1 MGKAAS
7 ESQTKQNYSQ
17 LKPALDTIHGYAEQ
31 NGLQAQ
37 ILRRII
43 NAITQPNSLDLST
56 QKHLIKSLYP
66 KDKVPSE
73 LIIIT
78 VGSLGHGILKA
89 SVWTQQL
96 LLEWVTMVY
105 DHLEEPSILSSL
117 YSILFNLLD
126 MTTLRAGLCHLL
138 TIITRKKHVR
148 PFRIQ
153 MLRDLEQSVGREPAL
168 MKLMQIFEE
177 YAPGSLNVGKGTRRV
192 PAFSH
197 PDSDWGERL
206 QRIQERAESENMG
219 SALSSDL
226 SRSLR
231 KEVERG
237 RLETLTERSNS
248 LGEID
253 SLENLVTK
261 FEDIRVSDLTIADLE
276 SPIVQQYLLL
286 QPQEAS
292 VEGIDR
298 CLSPLFEHLETLT
311 SGQDISTLV
320 SEILEKLLTYT
331 RYSKTL
337 PNSAIT
343 FFKTYL
349 PRWQGQRDQEIILS
363 LLLYLPLRSF
373 IGKSSNSN
381 PSTSL
386 MKSDAYATILQP
398 LEIAL
403 LAFTD
408 TTTTTQL
415 TLLIFYNSLLANWTT
430 HLLSGSTVPTLSHSV
445 SIIALANH
453 VALLCLTILTTSP
466 TQTTISTILT
476 YYESL
481 PPLLHPPLS
490 VSIPPP
496 QPLAVYL
503 LLFANPSL
511 STLSRLSSIL
521 ANFKT
526 AFELPPAAADNR
538 DPAGL
543 AIPQA
548 KSSDQ
553 IKSLNAALIDT
564 CNLFFRSRAFNGGD
578 THSLGCLIPTSVVGP
593 LSSYTSALDPPQP
606 LTGLFSLSH
615 HPMLAAL
622 NIAAF
627 REMEDAA
634 DEADP
639 GVVSV
644 RHAGPIT
651 QKSLAQLGRDG
662 GVKVSWKEYRI
673 AVLNWLE
680 EVGAEGVG
688 ELGRATLPGLVKK
701 NADVVAKNE

>member
-331 RYSKTL
+331 RYSKVRL
-337 PNSAIT
+337 P
-343 FFKTYL
+343 
-349 PRWQGQRDQEIILS
+349 PRGPFTVLRASDPPKLRYNLLQNLS
-363 LLLYLPLRSF
+363 PQMAGTARPRNYPVSF
-373 IGKSSNSN
+373 VIS
-381 PSTSL
+381 PSTLLHRQVFKLQSKYFSYEIRRL
-386 MKSDAYATILQP
+386 RHYSATPRNRPPRLYRHNHHHPAHTPNILQ
-398 LEIAL
+398 
-403 LAFTD
+403 
-408 TTTTTQL
+408 
-415 TLLIFYNSLLANWTT
+415 
-430 HLLSGSTVPTLSHSV
+430 
-445 SIIALANH
+445 
-453 VALLCLTILTTSP
+453 
-466 TQTTISTILT
+466 
-476 YYESL
+476 L
-481 PPLLHPPLS
+481 PP
-490 VSIPPP
+490 
-496 QPLAVYL
+496 
-503 LLFANPSL
+503 
-511 STLSRLSSIL
+511 R
-521 ANFKT
+521 
-526 AFELPPAAADNR
+526 
-538 DPAGL
+538 
-543 AIPQA
+543 
-548 KSSDQ
+548 
-553 IKSLNAALIDT
+553 
-564 CNLFFRSRAFNGGD
+564 
-578 THSLGCLIPTSVVGP
+578 
-593 LSSYTSALDPPQP
+593 
-606 LTGLFSLSH
+606 
-615 HPMLAAL
+615 
-622 NIAAF
+622 
-627 REMEDAA
+627 
-634 DEADP
+634 
-639 GVVSV
+639 
-644 RHAGPIT
+644 
-651 QKSLAQLGRDG
+651 
-662 GVKVSWKEYRI
+662 
-673 AVLNWLE
+673 
-680 EVGAEGVG
+680 
-688 ELGRATLPGLVKK
+688 
-701 NADVVAKNE
+701 